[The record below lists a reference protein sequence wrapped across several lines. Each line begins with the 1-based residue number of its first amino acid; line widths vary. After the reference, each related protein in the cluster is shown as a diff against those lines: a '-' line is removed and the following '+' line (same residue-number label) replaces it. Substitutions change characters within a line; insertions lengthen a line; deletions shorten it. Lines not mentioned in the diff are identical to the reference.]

1 MEDVALGRKQRP
13 VPSEPV
19 SDAPDVPP
27 PGTMPG
33 PRGCLIALG
42 LGVVFGLGSIAAAG
56 LLFKRKNEHRLHAT
70 DELAQIIDRG
80 QQAPGADALR
90 ARGCKKAAILPAV
103 DLAAIAQSLED
114 AEAKKKG
121 RAARVVD
128 TGSDPVAYCGV
139 DAGDVAPSCGEVATA
154 YVAAASPNGSFIV
167 TLRPPMNQG
176 CAERFA
182 ADGTSLGLAPPPNV
196 PEL

>member
-1 MEDVALGRKQRP
+1 M
-13 VPSEPV
+13 PSEPV
-19 SDAPDVPP
+19 SDAPEVPP

-33 PRGCLIALG
+33 PRGCLLALG
-42 LGVVFGLGSIAAAG
+42 LGAVFGLGSIAAAG
-56 LLFKRKNEHRLHAT
+56 FLFERTNEKRLHAT
-70 DELAQIIDRG
+70 NELAEIIDRG

-90 ARGCKKAAILPAV
+90 ATGCAKAAVLPAV

-139 DAGDVAPSCGEVATA
+139 QDAKAAPSCQDVAKA
-154 YVAAASPNGSFIV
+154 YVQAATPSGPFLV
-167 TLRPPMNQG
+167 TLRPPTSQG
-176 CAERFA
+176 CSERFDA
-182 ADGTSLGLAPPPNV
+182 EGKSLGLAPPPNV